1 MIESNIRSIRSR
13 DAQIARDTILN
24 AAESIFAQNGFYGA
38 RINTIVKASGY
49 NNSLLFQYFKD
60 KLGLYIAV
68 LTRTDKEL
76 NALLSN
82 VMAPWLSDGT
92 DICNT
97 QALRDFLKDLIR
109 TTFDYLIEHPMF
121 MRILNWEMADGWKTY
136 MQISS
141 QFSADE
147 SGHIKMLFHSAYQAG
162 LLHSDFCP
170 EIQLILILH
179 LCQSFCAS
187 LSLYQMYVRED
198 VTSDSSITSARE
210 YIVSL
215 VLDGMIKSPKG
226 VNT

>member
-24 AAESIFAQNGFYGA
+24 AAESIFAQNGFHGA
-38 RINTIVKASGY
+38 RIDTIVKASGY

-82 VMAPWLSDGT
+82 VIAPWLSDGRN
-92 DICNT
+92 ICNT
-97 QALRDFLKDLIR
+97 QALRDFLKEIIR

-121 MRILNWEMADGWKTY
+121 MRILNWEMADGWKIY

-147 SGHIKMLFHSAYQAG
+147 SEHIKALFHSAYKTG
-162 LLHSDFCP
+162 LMRSDFCP

-187 LSLYQMYVRED
+187 LPLYQMYAGED
-198 VTSDSSITSARE
+198 VTSASSIARARE
-210 YIVSL
+210 YIVSF
-215 VLDGMIKSPKG
+215 VLDGMISNSIK
-226 VNT
+226 